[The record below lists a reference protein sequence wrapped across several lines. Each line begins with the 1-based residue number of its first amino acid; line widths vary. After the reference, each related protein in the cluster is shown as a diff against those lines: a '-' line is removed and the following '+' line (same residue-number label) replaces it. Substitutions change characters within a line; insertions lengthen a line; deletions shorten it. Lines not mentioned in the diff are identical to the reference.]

1 MRKAAIGLIWM
12 FLVVCSCL
20 DAATPREQKLVT
32 SVDTATA
39 VLKGHTLVIKAT
51 GMATTA
57 HSTKG
62 CQLVRKGGQGVLNK
76 NGLLEYNMVFNAE
89 PGYTG
94 FKMKPASTSFHEKP
108 APAGVK
114 GARIYSQYN
123 EYDALLPEPKK
134 KSKSRSLLPF
144 GRKKQSQTEEAEQ

>member
-12 FLVVCSCL
+12 FLAVCSCVG
-20 DAATPREQKLVT
+20 AGAPREQKLVT
-32 SVDTATA
+32 RVDTATA

-51 GMATTA
+51 GMAA
-57 HSTKG
+57 SSHSAKG

-76 NGLLEYNMVFNAE
+76 EGLLEYNMVFNAE
-89 PGYTG
+89 PGYAG
-94 FKMKPASTSFHEKP
+94 FKMKPVGASFHEKP

-123 EYDALLPEPKK
+123 EYDALLPEAIKK
-134 KSKSRSLLPF
+134 KQGRSLLPF
-144 GRKKQSQTEEAEQ
+144 GHKKQNQTEAAEQ